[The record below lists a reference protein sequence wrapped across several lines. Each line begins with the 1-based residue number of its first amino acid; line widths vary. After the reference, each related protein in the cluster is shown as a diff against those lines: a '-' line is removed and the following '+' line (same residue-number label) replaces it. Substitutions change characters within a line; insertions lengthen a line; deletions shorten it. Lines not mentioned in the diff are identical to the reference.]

1 MPATPP
7 LPAYRADPRPDI
19 RQMAE
24 SRRDLVARGE
34 GGLEPETFTAS
45 GWEDG
50 FGETGSRLKNQ

>member
-1 MPATPP
+1 
-7 LPAYRADPRPDI
+7 
-19 RQMAE
+19 MAE